1 LVRGRK
7 RYAATDIN
15 PEHLARLKSR
25 FVHRMNL
32 EAHFCDLTR
41 AQDFQPFL
49 GDMDTVIC
57 LNVLEHIED
66 DHAGLA
72 NIFSALSAGGRAI
85 VLVPEGQ
92 SVFGTIDEALGH
104 FRRYSEAELKSKM
117 EQAGFQVEQ
126 IIRFNRVSRPAWF
139 VSGRILKRRSLEW
152 NQMRVYDRM
161 VWLWRRI
168 DKFWPWRPTSIIG
181 IARKP

>member
-1 LVRGRK
+1 VRGRK

-41 AQDFQPFL
+41 TPDFQPFL
-49 GDMDTVIC
+49 ADMDTVIC

-72 NIFSALSAGGRAI
+72 NIFSALSPGGRAI

-104 FRRYSEAELKSKM
+104 FRRYSEAELKDKM

-152 NQMRVYDRM
+152 NQMRFYDRF

-168 DKFWPWRPTSIIG
+168 DKLLPWSPTSIIA
-181 IARKP
+181 IARRP